1 MINRYLT
8 SVLGALIM
16 TFLLFLGMHSL
27 IATGEL
33 SLVEEKD
40 YIKVEIGEIIKI
52 ADIKDKIEQPVRPE
66 PPKIDFIDL
75 PSTTSK
81 SDNPTL
87 ISDMTPTLTPTLT
100 PGTFTFPR
108 GIGLMDGDILPL
120 RKSTPAYPFPMKTR
134 GIEGYV
140 VIKFTITKTGA
151 VENAMIV
158 ESTNEGF
165 NRASLRAVEK
175 FKYKPRIID
184 SVSVEVTNMVEKIT
198 FQMASD

>member
-8 SVLGALIM
+8 SVLGALII
-16 TFLLFLGMHSL
+16 TFLLFFGMYSL

-87 ISDMTPTLTPTLT
+87 ISDMKPTLTPD
-100 PGTFTFPR
+100 TFTFPR

-120 RKSTPAYPFPMKTR
+120 RNSTPTYPFR
-134 GIEGYV
+134 
-140 VIKFTITKTGA
+140 
-151 VENAMIV
+151 
-158 ESTNEGF
+158 
-165 NRASLRAVEK
+165 
-175 FKYKPRIID
+175 
-184 SVSVEVTNMVEKIT
+184 
-198 FQMASD
+198 